1 LNFIRFVPDQRL
13 RSTCELLLGESIRG
27 DHSAEQHRS
36 HSGAQQ
42 RAQDGDHYL
51 ALCRIAVGG
60 RGIARLGLESL
71 RSPSSTPLTK
81 KPAQFGA
88 GLVSNS

>member
-51 ALCRIAVGG
+51 AFCRIAVGG

-88 GLVSNS
+88 GLVSKS